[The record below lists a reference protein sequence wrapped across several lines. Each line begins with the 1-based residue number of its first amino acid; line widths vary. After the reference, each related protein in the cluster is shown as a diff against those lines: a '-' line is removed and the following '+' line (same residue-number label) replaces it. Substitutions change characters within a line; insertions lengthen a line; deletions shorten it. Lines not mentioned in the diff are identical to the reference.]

1 MLLQR
6 EVSQN
11 EKIKDGIL
19 MHICRIGKNIGIDN
33 LIYKAEIKTQMQRT
47 CGYQGGSGVNWEIG
61 MTYER

>member
-19 MHICRIGKNIGIDN
+19 MHICRIGKKYWYRQSYLQSRNKDTD
-33 LIYKAEIKTQMQRT
+33 AENMWIPR
-47 CGYQGGSGVNWEIG
+47 GVWGELGDWND
-61 MTYER
+61 M